1 MKPLII
7 LTLALSISVYSLAQR
22 MYRSGYLVNHFGDTL
37 YGQISFDHWN
47 DPERVFFKEHNRPT
61 IRYSLNEIWAIMFP
75 GSDSYR
81 RIIDQEGPKILH
93 TLIDGHHI
101 QLYEQLGGYRLF
113 YIGFGPHYNPVV
125 VTRAAFR
132 PVARTFKSKEFY
144 YEFRCIDPRTGGN
157 IIDTVEFKSNFFSKS
172 FLLNYVNELNSN
184 VGSRPFTP
192 FHPHTHFVPFIG
204 AGRALIVASGSL
216 NKTWLSPLQ
225 FKKESTTYIEGGV
238 DIYNNWT
245 FKGFKLRLS
254 AAYIPPV
261 TVLGKSQAD
270 SNRWTLYFKSRQSIL
285 TVGTALIYGHN
296 LGKISPYAYFGI
308 SYKLQVLGYN
318 DPELYT
324 QFENVVANF
333 SNELKYYRAG
343 MTPGIKVGML
353 LTKAGRIELNGF
365 YDWAFLLAYSK
376 SNGYGI
382 FQNTAGLGLA
392 YHFSRQHERQ

>member
-7 LTLALSISVYSLAQR
+7 LTLALSITVYSLAQR
-22 MYRSGYLVNHFGDTL
+22 MYRSGYLVNRFGDTL

-47 DPERVFFKEHNRPT
+47 DPERVFFKENNRPT
-61 IRYSLNEIWAIMFP
+61 IRYSLNEVRAIMFP

-81 RIIDQEGPKILH
+81 RIIDKEGPKILH

-101 QLYEQLGGYRLF
+101 QLYEQLGGYRFF
-113 YIGFGPHYNPVV
+113 YIGFGPHFDPVV
-125 VTRAAFR
+125 VTQAAFR
-132 PVARTFKSKEFY
+132 PLTRSFKSKGFE
-144 YEFRCIDPRTGGN
+144 YEFRCIDPRTSGN
-157 IIDTVEFKSNFFSKS
+157 IIDTLELKSNFFSKS

-184 VGSRPFTP
+184 VGSRTFTP

-225 FKKESTTYIEGGV
+225 FKKESTTYVECGV
-238 DIYNNWT
+238 DIYNNWS
-245 FKGFKLRLS
+245 FSGFKLRLS

-261 TVLGKSQAD
+261 TVSGRSQANF
-270 SNRWTLYFKSRQSIL
+270 NRWTLYFSSRQSII

-324 QFENVVANF
+324 QFENVVENF

-365 YDWAFLLAYSK
+365 YDWAFLIAYSK

-392 YHFSRQHERQ
+392 YHFSKQPERQ